1 MKPILSLT
9 NGKIIENTSN
19 KLSINYDVKSN
30 YSFEDLDLKNQKK
43 LLKCESCGFGNV
55 FGIICFCELEKC
67 CYE

>member
-9 NGKIIENTSN
+9 NGKIIENTLN
-19 KLSINYDVKSN
+19 KLSINYNVKSN
-30 YSFEDLDLKNQKK
+30 YSFEDLELNNQKK
-43 LLKCESCGFGNV
+43 LLKCKSCEFGNV

>member
-30 YSFEDLDLKNQKK
+30 YSFEDLDLKNQK
-43 LLKCESCGFGNV
+43 N
-55 FGIICFCELEKC
+55 
-67 CYE
+67 Y